1 MANGE
6 RLDLDA
12 YRRAITG
19 EGARIGFV
27 DLTFSA
33 SKAISVAWAMAK
45 TPEEQALE
53 EAEAAW
59 FSYTHFTARPAVETV
74 LTDAEGHGYTAFHE
88 VPGQRADPQIH
99 VHNPLLNHLQQRDGR
114 ISAVDLNR
122 LQGLLLV
129 GGAVFQAY
137 TARYLREAGHTV
149 TRGEHGDAQIAGV
162 ERDLQRQF
170 SKRHEQAEAAARE
183 LAAKQGKDWE
193 TLKRDGQQIEFLA
206 RTTAEYRRDKV
217 ETALAS
223 PEAWQAEAL
232 ARVLRCRNA
241 CAACRSLN

>member
-1 MANGE
+1 MK
-6 RLDLDA
+6 L
-12 YRRAITG
+12 
-19 EGARIGFV
+19 
-27 DLTFSA
+27 
-33 SKAISVAWAMAK
+33 
-45 TPEEQALE
+45 P
-53 EAEAAW
+53 
-59 FSYTHFTARPAVETV
+59 H
-74 LTDAEGHGYTAFHE
+74 
-88 VPGQRADPQIH
+88 
-99 VHNPLLNHLQQRDGR
+99 PLLNHLLQRDGR
-114 ISAVDLNR
+114 VSAVDLNR

-129 GGAVFQAY
+129 GGAVFHAY

-149 TRGEHGDAQIAGV
+149 TRGEHGDAQIVGV

-223 PEAWQAEAL
+223 PAAWQAEAVAAGFTL
-232 ARVLRCRNA
+232 PERLRRVPKPELTPDRRIEVAFEAMQEPIARLFTAKSVVTGDEIRLIAARALLTAGVSDTPTADIDALTRRLRERGIHHP
-241 CAACRSLN
+241 SLNTEPPSTFLNSPWPTFHRVFR